1 TVAYHVPQRPD
12 GARLLVD
19 RCEHQPLNA
28 RQHDRTGAH
37 GARLQRDDQSAVVQ
51 PPTPE
56 GVRGRTQRDHLRVPG
71 RVTVAFSHID
81 TLTDH
86 GAALIEDDRPNRY
99 VTGRLRGRSNVERA
113 A

>member
-1 TVAYHVPQRPD
+1 
-12 GARLLVD
+12 
-19 RCEHQPLNA
+19 
-28 RQHDRTGAH
+28 
-37 GARLQRDDQSAVVQ
+37 QRDDQSAVVQ

-113 A
+113 AHRLLVGHSMSCSNWFPNPIRRAMSVSISSG